1 MAKQEKM
8 DRHLRCSFCG
18 KSRDEVRKLIAGP
31 TVYICDECVNL
42 CNDIIAED
50 WEEAKEEISSK
61 LKKPSDIK
69 HHLDQYVVGQERA
82 KEKDVDDVELQ
93 KGNILMVGP
102 TGTGKTLL
110 AQTLAKYLD
119 VPFTL
124 ADATTL
130 TEAGYVGEDVEN
142 IILKLLQAS
151 DYDVERAERGI
162 VYIDEI
168 DKISRKSDS
177 PSIT

>member
-61 LKKPSDIK
+61 LKKACRNQTSPRS
-69 HHLDQYVVGQERA
+69 VCRR
-82 KEKDVDDVELQ
+82 
-93 KGNILMVGP
+93 
-102 TGTGKTLL
+102 TGTGQAHSLRCR
-110 AQTLAKYLD
+110 AQS
-119 VPFTL
+119 
-124 ADATTL
+124 
-130 TEAGYVGEDVEN
+130 
-142 IILKLLQAS
+142 LQTHLGQGK
-151 DYDVERAERGI
+151 RR
-162 VYIDEI
+162 
-168 DKISRKSDS
+168 
-177 PSIT
+177 